1 MGTSLTVHPFASLV
15 DSVPDECP
23 RVLIN
28 LDKVGHFNRS
38 DDVVIIGKCD
48 EVVRELCTELGW
60 EKELDDVWEETKDSL
75 EAGEPQELEETVE
88 DEVEKIA
95 KDLEATL
102 IVSEKKDEEGPSAK
116 DEVSGSAE
124 PNTVKDG
131 ETSHGQSPA
140 DVGRL

>member
-15 DSVPDECP
+15 DFVPDECP

-38 DDVVIIGKCD
+38 DDVVIVGKCD

-60 EKELDDVWEETKDSL
+60 DKELDDAWEETKDSL
-75 EAGEPQELEETVE
+75 EAGEGQELEETAE

-95 KDLEATL
+95 KDLETTL

-116 DEVSGSAE
+116 DEASGSAE
-124 PNTVKDG
+124 QNSVKDG
-131 ETSHGQSPA
+131 KTSHGQSPA
-140 DVGRL
+140 DGRL